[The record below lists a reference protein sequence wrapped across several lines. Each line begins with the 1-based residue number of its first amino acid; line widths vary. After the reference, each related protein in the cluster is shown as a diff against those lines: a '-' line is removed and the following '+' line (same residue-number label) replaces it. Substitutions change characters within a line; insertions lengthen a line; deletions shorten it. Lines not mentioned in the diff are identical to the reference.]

1 MASNLM
7 ASDLLD
13 IDWGE
18 RARNILANAGQSG
31 RRPERVPEIRV
42 PVRAEPVEV
51 RERNA
56 VTDPGSWL
64 NRGLRNLVGNAA
76 DVILG
81 RESGNSLVDLGAANI
96 PGVGAG
102 AILAAG
108 GMPGLLDIAG
118 AGDIKTI
125 LKGLKHG
132 GKIGENTARFI
143 LRNYDEDA
151 LRAVDEYVG
160 RFPKVGNIQVPDAYK
175 ILSEGRSG
183 EVYLPKEMPE
193 HLQPAA
199 LATRELPNIDWEG
212 RKKYALERVIDSGVD
227 EKEAAESVSR
237 IVAEEKSA
245 YDESLAHIREAAE
258 NGDFI
263 GAIGASQAI
272 RELMN
277 SGNGE
282 EVSALLKTINE
293 NGIAGS
299 YWLTDYINR
308 LKSAAQQ
315 NRTPLL
321 VSEGNTS
328 KEAVDFV
335 NAYNDYTLMQYGKAQ
350 PLEDIEA
357 RQFRSEANKASKAA
371 AKEARKAQANPT
383 ASTVLKAAVADAD
396 AEQTKHAVDMAKI
409 EADRARYMR
418 NLEKRAEENRAT
430 TQSQQAAADT
440 RRAAEEASRPVMAET
455 APEARATTWRD
466 TWNSGDHKVDYEG
479 ILGRRNLTED
489 EKRDAFVLDSLASY
503 WANRLRE
510 TRPVNGEWPGTASY
524 RHNNLNYGM
533 VPGKV
538 GVGDEFIK
546 DVRHNVNIGNM
557 PGVSFSLQRPSMV
570 VNPSAR
576 SIVVDGYD
584 IYYPLFHRKIDE
596 KAKSIDAR
604 YYYDPF
610 DENYQIL
617 SHPVNSQ

>member
-18 RARNILANAGQSG
+18 RARNILASAGESG
-31 RRPERVPEIRV
+31 RRPGRVPEIRV
-42 PVRAEPVEV
+42 PVRSEPVEV

-64 NRGLRNLVGNAA
+64 NRGLSNLAGNAA

-132 GKIGENTARFI
+132 AKIGENTAKFI

-151 LRAVDEYVG
+151 LRAVDEYVD

-193 HLQPAA
+193 NLQPAA
-199 LATRELPNIDWEG
+199 LATHELPDMDWEK
-212 RKKYALERVIDSGVD
+212 RRNYVLEKTLEYGVD
-227 EKEAAESVSR
+227 ANEATESVSR
-237 IVAEEKSA
+237 IIAEQKAA
-245 YDESLAHIREAAE
+245 YEEALARIREAAE
-258 NGDFI
+258 GGDFI

-272 RELMN
+272 RELMD
-277 SGNGE
+277 SGNGA
-282 EVSALLKTINE
+282 EVPALLRTINE
-293 NGIAGS
+293 NGINS
-299 YWLTDYINR
+299 YRLADYINR
-308 LKSAAQQ
+308 LKSAAQE

-321 VSEGNTS
+321 VREGNTS

-357 RQFRSEANKASKAA
+357 KQYRSEAYKASKAA
-371 AKEARKAQANPT
+371 AKEARKAQAMPT
-383 ASTVLKAAVADAD
+383 ASSVIKAAVADAD
-396 AEQTKHAVDMAKI
+396 AKQTKQAVDMAKI

-418 NLEKRAEENRAT
+418 NLEKRSEENRAV
-430 TQSQQAAADT
+430 TQAQQAAADE
-440 RRAAEEASRPVMAET
+440 RRVAEEASRPVMAEAAAET
-455 APEARATTWRD
+455 PAVTTWRD
-466 TWNSGDHKVDYEG
+466 TWDSGAHNVDYEG

-533 VPGKV
+533 APGKV
-538 GVGDEFIK
+538 GVADEFIK
-546 DVRHNVNIGNM
+546 DIKHNVNIGNM
-557 PGVSFSLQRPSMV
+557 PGVTFSLQRPSTV
-570 VNPSAR
+570 INPAAR

-596 KAKSIDAR
+596 RAKSIDAR

-610 DENYQIL
+610 DENYEIL
-617 SHPVNSQ
+617 KHPVK